1 MSTLGQYG
9 LMQKN
14 NAENNVI
21 PSASVA
27 AAQNIARLRSDHGWS
42 RREFLHRLQQ
52 QGITMQSTALRR
64 IEAGEQRIRL
74 DEADAIAKIFD
85 ITLDDL
91 IASADPTVQAD
102 EAAEAAQRQGRAA
115 GRRLRSFR
123 YGLEEVHTELQA
135 VEATHQVQ
143 IIREWLNAAIRS
155 IDDISGDLIR
165 GPRQDQQR
173 SHQEEAAK
181 WQEDLAETAADR
193 AVELGLIGPDD
204 AARIGSRPISLHPH
218 LDIQRE
224 VDAWLKNRSR
234 H

>member
-1 MSTLGQYG
+1 
-9 LMQKN
+9 
-14 NAENNVI
+14 
-21 PSASVA
+21 
-27 AAQNIARLRSDHGWS
+27 
-42 RREFLHRLQQ
+42 
-52 QGITMQSTALRR
+52 MQSTALRR

-143 IIREWLNAAIRS
+143 IIREWLNTAIRS

-173 SHQEEAAK
+173 SHQEEAPK

-193 AVELGLIGPDD
+193 AVERGLIGPDD
-204 AARIGSRPISLHPH
+204 AARIDSRPISLHPH

-224 VDAWLKNRSR
+224 ADAWLKNRSR